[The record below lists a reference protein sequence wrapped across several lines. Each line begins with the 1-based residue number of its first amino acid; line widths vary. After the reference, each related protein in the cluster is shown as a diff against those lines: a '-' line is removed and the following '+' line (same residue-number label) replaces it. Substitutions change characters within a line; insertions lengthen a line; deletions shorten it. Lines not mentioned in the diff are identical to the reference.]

1 MASPSFPRKAW
12 LSLSLAVL
20 LLHLA
25 LLQALPLSLST
36 GATETNTLSFS
47 IRTLAPTPR
56 MAAAPP
62 EALNPVPVRQSAAQV
77 TPKPEP
83 SAAPVARHVPASDAA
98 ENTDDNAGTQDAPPE
113 ALASQG
119 HPSAS
124 APAPQDVASAP
135 LPPEPEPV
143 IAPRPPR
150 EKPVKFSADGL
161 PGSTRL
167 IYKVLA
173 NKFPYSLSGELVW
186 RQEEQ
191 QYQAS
196 LSFGAFGQTRTQTSR
211 GRIGASGLEPERFSD
226 KFRSEVAAHFNW
238 SQGKVTFS
246 ANTPDAP
253 LLSGAQDRLSVLVQ
267 LAALV
272 AGAPQAFPPATTL
285 TLQTVGPRDADLW
298 LFTVG
303 GMEALVLPGGTVQGL
318 KLTRNPRQPY
328 DQQVDIWLAPELGY
342 LPARIRI
349 LEANGDFI
357 DQQWQASEPVD
368 TP

>member
-1 MASPSFPRKAW
+1 MARPTSLHKVW

-25 LLQALPLSLST
+25 LLQTQPLSLSSE
-36 GATETNTLSFS
+36 GADPPKMAFAVRTVVPQPQAATPLARLAANTTA
-47 IRTLAPTPR
+47 RPPGPKPAH
-56 MAAAPP
+56 AAAP
-62 EALNPVPVRQSAAQV
+62 SAAS
-77 TPKPEP
+77 EN
-83 SAAPVARHVPASDAA
+83 AAVSV
-98 ENTDDNAGTQDAPPE
+98 AGTSMAGAVPMP
-113 ALASQG
+113 A
-119 HPSAS
+119 AS
-124 APAPQDVASAP
+124 APQPDDGKLAVAPQEAASALVP
-135 LPPEPEPV
+135 SEPDL
-143 IAPRPPR
+143 ASAARPPR
-150 EKPVKFSADGL
+150 AKATPFNADGL
-161 PGSTRL
+161 PASAKL

-173 NKFPYSLSGELVW
+173 NKFPYNLSGELVW
-186 RQEEQ
+186 Q
-191 QYQAS
+191 QADQKYQAS

-211 GRIGASGLEPERFSD
+211 GHIGPNGLEPERFSD
-226 KFRSEVAAHFNW
+226 KYRGEVAAHFNW

-272 AGAPQAFPPATTL
+272 AGAPQHFSVGTTL

-303 GMEALVLPGGTVQGL
+303 NIESLVLPGGTVQGL
-318 KLTRNPRQPY
+318 KLTRNPRHQY
-328 DQQVDIWLAPELGY
+328 DQQVDIWLAPSLGY

-357 DQQWQASEPVD
+357 DQQWQATEPVG
-368 TP
+368 PP